1 MSVNLNLSEIV
12 TVRLRRDTSANWES
26 TNPILKIGEPGL
38 ETDTKKLKFG
48 DGVTAW
54 TSLSYTRSDSNDPLL
69 LESVDDRVASLIKAG
84 SNISLNYNDSANE
97 LTVSASG
104 LQLAGDYATLISGR
118 VPAAQLP
125 SYVDDVIE
133 ANNFAALPVSG
144 ETGKIYVTL
153 DSNKVYRWSGSVY
166 IEISPSP
173 GSTDSVI
180 EGSTN
185 LYYTNSRASAAAP
198 VQSVA
203 GKTGT
208 VTLAKSDVGLGNVDN
223 TSDANKPVSTATQTA
238 LNSKAPLASPT
249 FTGTVNGI
257 TKSMVGLGNVDNTSD
272 ANKPISSAT
281 QTALDGK
288 ASSVHT
294 HSSDDISDA
303 TSFGKNILKA
313 ASYANINDLLWEIP
327 AVSGS
332 PPTFTA
338 ANGGHYYIPPSL
350 LSLIKFNDPISG
362 TSGDFYRVCSFD
374 SDITL
379 NIGNISYTNSG
390 GIDIVRVYSTSW
402 ETIRFNNHTHA
413 INNISE
419 LQTALDSKASSVHTH
434 TSSDITDFSSS
445 VSGLFPVQIAPVDL
459 HNGGVQTAQVLQF
472 DNNALQSV
480 ITGPTPPSGE
490 DAKRII
496 VQGQRAQGGGEGG
509 DVYVWG
515 GDSDANGGDI
525 KIYAGDA
532 DNVSPDS
539 GYGGYVNIDGG
550 KGATEG
556 GNVEITGGYSQG
568 GEGGSVNIVG
578 GGTSSGVAG
587 VVNINSNNGTWVF
600 GADGGLTLPRGG
612 IITDDIETVTLS
624 GAGTVGV
631 NQTYRKVA
639 AGVYVGTTNYL
650 YQIEPREAPST
661 GYQVRLTTLSPPGYY
676 ESEDLITW
684 TIVSGENGGV
694 SPVPTG
700 VVVPPNITLS
710 VDSSSW
716 AFASSSSLT
725 FPSGSIIS
733 ETNNTISIMPPTA
746 QSGQSLVVRPTA
758 AIWAISSSNYIEYGN
773 PITIVVTLGSWAYF
787 GTVNYTISGTGVT
800 PQSLGR
806 ALTGKLTFVSTS
818 GPDAESIT
826 WTIPANSNITEFTL
840 TLTSVDGTRSIDQ
853 EVDND
858 PILYYDFEE
867 SNGMPIGQF
876 ITVTN
881 NGISSS
887 EHSHVHLVAGNPSTV
902 DIYLGDDDQYI
913 KIEKNAG
920 DVIIGTNSDTNHWTF
935 GTDGG
940 MTFPDGSIQ
949 TTAYPGNANI
959 STCLLH
965 EYADPS
971 GVSTPTSVAIDGM
984 SYGGGQVV
992 VDSAFGLGSSRV
1004 TLYSNSM
1011 FAMVAVDADIDT
1023 VYYNGESGSDGSGDK
1038 SLSVGVSNY
1047 RGYYS
1052 YHNLISGDDP
1062 AIQQIVISKSS
1073 IMSGSNRSIDTNNDD
1088 FTVTGLSGSD
1098 VIIVLNLYWNN
1109 YGGPDYS
1116 NSTTV
1121 AIQQFIDL
1129 VMFDDTTPRTNIND
1143 IRTAFYD
1150 NSATIKTAIENENS
1164 DLLVNGFEFY
1174 RSFQKVTPSGGS
1186 GSGAVL
1192 EIEVYDNGGYDD
1204 EDVLVRG
1211 TGYQINDT
1219 LTVTGDLLGGTT
1231 PANDVTITVNG
1242 INEAGGIIGYSVDG
1256 TSINTLWPDSYIID
1270 GDDDQYD
1277 IGNFIGTNR
1286 TRSTAMVTLAYDPI
1300 EEDGNG
1306 GDDVFQIL
1314 TILSADKTISEGQWV
1329 WFEEQNQGAFI
1340 NYTLSTSG
1348 LNSSDISDFSSA
1360 VSELLPVK
1368 NVVQGSGVSV
1378 TSSGGTFTVGVS
1390 GLNSSYISDF
1400 NSSVNDR
1407 VGNLL
1412 IAGDN
1417 IDLDYITDPASL
1429 TVSIDPTFL
1438 NTSLVAGNGI
1448 SLDYADDQLTVNISG
1463 LDASYISDFSS
1474 AVSTATQ
1481 TALNSKAPLASPTF
1495 TGTVNGIT
1503 KSMVGLG
1510 NVDNT
1515 SDANKPISTAQ
1526 QTALDGKA
1534 SSNHNHVIG
1543 DVTDLQT
1550 ALDSKQASGNYAT
1563 LTDGKVPS
1571 SQLPS
1576 YVDDVIEA
1584 ANLAALPV
1592 SGETSKIYVTLDS
1605 NKVYRWSGSAYVE
1618 ISPSPGSTDSV
1629 IEGSTNLYYT
1639 NSRASAAAPVQ
1650 SVSGKT
1656 GTVTLAK
1663 SDVGLGNVD
1672 NTSDDNKPISSAT
1685 QTALDGKASSVH
1697 THTSSNIS
1705 NFNESVNDR
1714 VGDLL
1719 VAGDNIS
1726 LEYINSPASLTVSIV
1741 PTFLNTSLVA
1751 GSGISLSYANS
1762 ELTVKVSGLNSS
1774 YISDFSSAVSTA
1786 TQTALNS
1793 KAPLASPTF
1802 TGTVNG
1808 ITKSMVGLGNVDN
1821 TSDANK
1827 PISTAQQTALDGKAS
1842 SSHNHAISD
1851 VTGLQTALDNTGSSP
1866 DAGLINKLQLATTSP
1881 TVVST
1886 TLNYTGPN
1894 AVGFQSK
1901 YLNFTSP
1908 PTSGLNGKWKYDRL
1922 PGVYNLFTGVT
1933 ISGVGGQFSCN
1944 ALNGGFLRVGQQ
1956 LTISGTLAGT
1966 GTITGYA
1973 NPTIYLIGA
1982 TNGATTFTLTTVTG
1996 AAIVTTTG
2004 TPTGLT
2010 YTLKDYLA
2018 TNVAVTDTSGGLS
2031 CAITALRVGQTLR
2044 VAGTSSGTGSIAAG
2058 DYFISE
2064 TNGSTTFRVINQ
2076 NTGFTPVTTVAGTT
2090 TGLTFSIL
2098 ERMNFSSFN
2107 PYYPTVITGEVIA
2120 DYADAP
2126 KIKKKNLKTLW
2137 AVITPH
2143 HTMTMTAG
2151 SLLGYLYFNLYT
2163 FDNATG
2169 SPLTYTNRFDYL
2181 CTKAVENFSNEVIV
2195 NLQGGHKYLIYAKD
2209 SGKYLPNVADT
2220 TTPTY
2225 AGSTFPSQ
2233 LTTEMLKDP
2242 YDMYTDIP
2250 HIPFVY
2256 NLVKAP
2262 TINVIRIT
2270 GTDGTFNC
2278 NPLYIAGG
2286 TTSYLA
2292 NGQLVMIL
2300 GAFANGIIVSP
2311 PFTAGNLYIIDGT
2324 PTIESN
2330 GTVTF
2335 KLKTLVGDP
2344 LVTTLTTTTLS
2355 NVAITGT
2362 AGQFSCASSF
2372 LKVGQTVTI
2381 SGTLGGTG
2389 SITGY
2394 SSPTTYVIGVTNTT
2408 TTGTLFTT
2416 AGAAI
2421 ATTAGTPTGLTYTSG
2436 YAGTAALAF
2445 YVNPPDPNNTYVSQ
2459 MTLSTSTS
2467 NPGIPLGIT
2476 VDSMGYSGTADDSSE
2491 VNVKLDLV
2499 Y

>member
-1 MSVNLNLSEIV
+1 MSATIK
-12 TVRLRRDTSANWES
+12 LRRGTSLEWTNSNPNVVLSLGEPGFETDTHK
-26 TNPILKIGEPGL
+26 LKIGDGTTAWNSLDYVSGGFGGAGGPLDYTYAVSYSANTFIANYDANDVINNLQINPTSHDIDFSAYYDDLIDNSYAINITLTQVED
-38 ETDTKKLKFG
+38 TDKTILFSCNNIVDLTSTPPYPYYSFDVIELSKSASFTGFENTKKYYLNIDIKGQNFPELTEDRIDSLIVATG
-48 DGVTAW
+48 GISKNYDDAANPATLTLSIDPTFLN
-54 TSLSYTRSDSNDPLL
+54 TSL
-69 LESVDDRVASLIKAG
+69 VAG
-84 SNISLNYNDSANE
+84 SGINLNYAEDE

-104 LQLAGDYATLISGR
+104 LNSSYISDFSSSVSGLIPAVDVVQGSGVSVTSSSGTFTVGISGLNSSYISDFSSAVSTATQTALNSKAPLASPTFTGTVGGITSNMVGLGNVDNTSDANKPISTAQQTALDGKASSNHNHVIGDVTGLQTALDSKQASGNYATLTDGK
-118 VPAAQLP
+118 VPSSQLP

-133 ANNFAALPVSG
+133 VANLAALPVSG
-144 ETGKIYVTL
+144 ETSKIYITL
-153 DSNKVYRWSGSVY
+153 DSNKVYRWSGSTYV
-166 IEISPSP
+166 EISPSP
-173 GSTDSVI
+173 GSTDSI
-180 EGSTN
+180 TEGSVN

-198 VQSVA
+198 VQSVS

-223 TSDANKPVSTATQTA
+223 TSDANKP
-238 LNSKAPLASPT
+238 
-249 FTGTVNGI
+249 
-257 TKSMVGLGNVDNTSD
+257 
-272 ANKPISSAT
+272 ISSTT
-281 QTALDGK
+281 QTALDG
-288 ASSVHT
+288 
-294 HSSDDISDA
+294 
-303 TSFGKNILKA
+303 
-313 ASYANINDLLWEIP
+313 
-327 AVSGS
+327 
-332 PPTFTA
+332 
-338 ANGGHYYIPPSL
+338 
-350 LSLIKFNDPISG
+350 
-362 TSGDFYRVCSFD
+362 
-374 SDITL
+374 
-379 NIGNISYTNSG
+379 
-390 GIDIVRVYSTSW
+390 
-402 ETIRFNNHTHA
+402 
-413 INNISE
+413 
-419 LQTALDSKASSVHTH
+419 KASSVHTH

-472 DNNALQSV
+472 DDDSIQSV
-480 ITGPTPPSGE
+480 ITGPTPPSG
-490 DAKRII
+490 DSSQRII
-496 VQGQRAQGGGEGG
+496 IQGQRAQGGGEGG

-550 KGATEG
+550 KGANTG
-556 GNVEITGGYSQG
+556 GNIEITAGYSAG
-568 GEGGSVNIVG
+568 GQAGDVEIVG
-578 GGTSSGVAG
+578 GSTSSGVAG
-587 VVNINSNNGTWVF
+587 DVKIKTNN
-600 GADGGLTLPRGG
+600 
-612 IITDDIETVTLS
+612 
-624 GAGTVGV
+624 
-631 NQTYRKVA
+631 N
-639 AGVYVGTTNYL
+639 
-650 YQIEPREAPST
+650 
-661 GYQVRLTTLSPPGYY
+661 
-676 ESEDLITW
+676 TW
-684 TIVSGENGGV
+684 TF
-694 SPVPTG
+694 SPEGNT
-700 VVVPPNITLS
+700 S
-710 VDSSSW
+710 
-716 AFASSSSLT
+716 

-733 ETNNTISIMPPTA
+733 ETNNTLSLMPPTA
-746 QSGQSLVVRPTA
+746 ASGQSLVVRPTA

-920 DVIIGTNSDTNHWTF
+920 DVVIGTNSDTNHWTF

-949 TTAYPGNANI
+949 TTAYPGNLNI

-971 GVSTPTSVAIDGM
+971 GVSTPTSVVIDGM

-992 VDSAFGLGSSRV
+992 VDSAFGLGSSRI

-1023 VYYNGESGSDGSGDK
+1023 VYYNGESGSDSAGDK
-1038 SLSVGVSNY
+1038 SVSVGVSNY

-1052 YHNLISGDDP
+1052 YHNLISGSDP

-1073 IMSGSNRSIDTNNDD
+1073 TMSGSNRSIDTNNDD

-1098 VIIVLNLYWNN
+1098 VVIVLNLYWSNTN
-1109 YGGPDYS
+1109 GPDYS
-1116 NSTTV
+1116 TSTTV

-1150 NSATIKTAIENENS
+1150 NSATIKTVIENEEN
-1164 DLLVNGFEFY
+1164 DLLYSGFEFY

-1192 EIEVYDNGGYDD
+1192 EIEVFDRGDYDD
-1204 EDVLVRG
+1204 EDVLVPG

-1231 PANDVTITVNG
+1231 PANDVTITVLSVNPG
-1242 INEAGGIIGYSVDG
+1242 GGIIGYSTVG
-1256 TSINTLWPDSYIID
+1256 TSISTLWPDSYIID

-1329 WFEEQNQGAFI
+1329 WFEEQNNGAFI
-1340 NYTLSTSG
+1340 NHTLSTGG
-1348 LNSSDISDFSSA
+1348 LNSSDIGDFSSA

-1407 VGNLL
+1407 VG
-1412 IAGDN
+1412 
-1417 IDLDYITDPASL
+1417 
-1429 TVSIDPTFL
+1429 
-1438 NTSLVAGNGI
+1438 
-1448 SLDYADDQLTVNISG
+1448 
-1463 LDASYISDFSS
+1463 
-1474 AVSTATQ
+1474 
-1481 TALNSKAPLASPTF
+1481 
-1495 TGTVNGIT
+1495 
-1503 KSMVGLG
+1503 
-1510 NVDNT
+1510 
-1515 SDANKPISTAQ
+1515 
-1526 QTALDGKA
+1526 
-1534 SSNHNHVIG
+1534 
-1543 DVTDLQT
+1543 
-1550 ALDSKQASGNYAT
+1550 
-1563 LTDGKVPS
+1563 
-1571 SQLPS
+1571 
-1576 YVDDVIEA
+1576 
-1584 ANLAALPV
+1584 
-1592 SGETSKIYVTLDS
+1592 
-1605 NKVYRWSGSAYVE
+1605 
-1618 ISPSPGSTDSV
+1618 
-1629 IEGSTNLYYT
+1629 
-1639 NSRASAAAPVQ
+1639 
-1650 SVSGKT
+1650 
-1656 GTVTLAK
+1656 
-1663 SDVGLGNVD
+1663 
-1672 NTSDDNKPISSAT
+1672 
-1685 QTALDGKASSVH
+1685 
-1697 THTSSNIS
+1697 
-1705 NFNESVNDR
+1705 
-1714 VGDLL
+1714 DLL

-1741 PTFLNTSLVA
+1741 PTFLNTSLVS

-1762 ELTVKVSGLNSS
+1762 ELTVRVSGLNSS

-1866 DAGLINKLQLATTSP
+1866 DAGFINKLQLATTSP

-1973 NPTIYLIGA
+1973 NPTTYLIGA

-2010 YTLKDYLA
+2010 YTLRDYLA

-2151 SLLGYLYFNLYT
+2151 SLLGYLYFNVYT
-2163 FDNATG
+2163 FDNTTG

-2355 NVAITGT
+2355 SVVLTGT

-2394 SSPTTYVIGVTNTT
+2394 SNPTTYVIGATNTT

-2436 YAGTAALAF
+2436 HAGTTLAF

-2459 MTLSTSTS
+2459 MALSTSTS

>member
-1 MSVNLNLSEIV
+1 MSATIK
-12 TVRLRRDTSANWES
+12 LRRGTSLEWTNSNPNVVLSLGEPGFETDTHK
-26 TNPILKIGEPGL
+26 LKIGDGTTAWHSLDYVSGGFSGAGGPLDYTYAVSYSANTFIANYDANDVINNLQINPTSHDIDFSAYYDDLIDNSYAINITLTQVED
-38 ETDTKKLKFG
+38 TDKTILFSCNNIVDLTSTPPYPYYSFDVIELSRSASFTGFENTKKYYLNIDIKGQNFPELTEDRIDSLIVATG
-48 DGVTAW
+48 GISKNYDDAANPATLTLSIDPTFLN
-54 TSLSYTRSDSNDPLL
+54 TSL
-69 LESVDDRVASLIKAG
+69 VAG
-84 SNISLNYNDSANE
+84 SGINLNYAEDE

-104 LQLAGDYATLISGR
+104 LNSSYISDFSSAVSELLPVKNVVQGSGVSVTSSSGTFTVGISG
-118 VPAAQLP
+118 LNS
-125 SYVDDVIE
+125 SY
-133 ANNFAALPVSG
+133 
-144 ETGKIYVTL
+144 
-153 DSNKVYRWSGSVY
+153 
-166 IEISPSP
+166 ISDFS
-173 GSTDSVI
+173 
-180 EGSTN
+180 
-185 LYYTNSRASAAAP
+185 SA
-198 VQSVA
+198 
-203 GKTGT
+203 
-208 VTLAKSDVGLGNVDN
+208 
-223 TSDANKPVSTATQTA
+223 VSTATQTA

-272 ANKPISSAT
+272 ANKPISTAQ

-288 ASSVHT
+288 ASSNHNHV
-294 HSSDDISDA
+294 I
-303 TSFGKNILKA
+303 
-313 ASYANINDLLWEIP
+313 
-327 AVSGS
+327 
-332 PPTFTA
+332 
-338 ANGGHYYIPPSL
+338 
-350 LSLIKFNDPISG
+350 
-362 TSGDFYRVCSFD
+362 GDV
-374 SDITL
+374 T
-379 NIGNISYTNSG
+379 G
-390 GIDIVRVYSTSW
+390 
-402 ETIRFNNHTHA
+402 
-413 INNISE
+413 
-419 LQTALDSKASSVHTH
+419 LQTALDSKQASGNYATLTDGKVPSSQLPSYVDDVIEVANLAALPVSGETSKIYVTLDSNKVYRWSGSTYVEISPSPGSTDSITEGSVNLYYTNSRASAAAPVQSVSGKTGTVTLAKSDVGLGNVDNTSDANKPISSTTQTALDGKASSVHTH

-445 VSGLFPVQIAPVDL
+445 VSGLLPVK
-459 HNGGVQTAQVLQF
+459 
-472 DNNALQSV
+472 SV
-480 ITGPTPPSGE
+480 
-490 DAKRII
+490 
-496 VQGQRAQGGGEGG
+496 VQGSG
-509 DVYVWG
+509 
-515 GDSDANGGDI
+515 
-525 KIYAGDA
+525 
-532 DNVSPDS
+532 VSVTS
-539 GYGGYVNIDGG
+539 
-550 KGATEG
+550 
-556 GNVEITGGYSQG
+556 
-568 GEGGSVNIVG
+568 
-578 GGTSSGVAG
+578 SSGV
-587 VVNINSNNGTWVF
+587 F
-600 GADGGLTLPRGG
+600 
-612 IITDDIETVTLS
+612 
-624 GAGTVGV
+624 TVGV
-631 NQTYRKVA
+631 SGLDASY
-639 AGVYVGTTNYL
+639 
-650 YQIEPREAPST
+650 ISDF
-661 GYQVRLTTLSPPGYY
+661 S
-676 ESEDLITW
+676 SS
-684 TIVSGENGGV
+684 VSGVMFGIDG
-694 SPVPTG
+694 
-700 VVVPPNITLS
+700 
-710 VDSSSW
+710 
-716 AFASSSSLT
+716 SLT

-746 QSGQSLVVRPTA
+746 ASGQSLVVRPTA

-806 ALTGKLTFVSTS
+806 ALTGKLTFVSTT

-1023 VYYNGESGSDGSGDK
+1023 VYYNGESGSDGDGDK

-1052 YHNLISGDDP
+1052 YHNLISGSDP

-1073 IMSGSNRSIDTNNDD
+1073 TMSGSNRSIDTNNDD

-1098 VIIVLNLYWNN
+1098 VIIVLNLYWDNTN
-1109 YGGPDYS
+1109 GPDYS

-1150 NSATIKTAIENENS
+1150 NSATIKTVIENEEN
-1164 DLLVNGFEFY
+1164 DLLYSGFEFY

-1192 EIEVYDNGGYDD
+1192 EIEVFDNGDYDD
-1204 EDVLVRG
+1204 EDVLVPG

-1231 PANDVTITVNG
+1231 PANDVTITVLSVNPG
-1242 INEAGGIIGYSVDG
+1242 GGIIGYSVVG
-1256 TSINTLWPDSYIID
+1256 TSISTLWPDSYIID

-1300 EEDGNG
+1300 EEDGDG

-1329 WFEEQNQGAFI
+1329 WFEEQNNGAFI
-1340 NYTLSTSG
+1340 NYTLSTGG
-1348 LNSSDISDFSSA
+1348 LNSSDIGDFSSA

-1400 NSSVNDR
+1400 SSSV
-1407 VGNLL
+1407 
-1412 IAGDN
+1412 
-1417 IDLDYITDPASL
+1417 
-1429 TVSIDPTFL
+1429 
-1438 NTSLVAGNGI
+1438 
-1448 SLDYADDQLTVNISG
+1448 SG
-1463 LDASYISDFSS
+1463 LIPVVDVVQGSGVSVTSSGGTFTVGVSGLNSSYISDF
-1474 AVSTATQ
+1474 
-1481 TALNSKAPLASPTF
+1481 NS
-1495 TGTVNGIT
+1495 
-1503 KSMVGLG
+1503 
-1510 NVDNT
+1510 
-1515 SDANKPISTAQ
+1515 
-1526 QTALDGKA
+1526 
-1534 SSNHNHVIG
+1534 
-1543 DVTDLQT
+1543 
-1550 ALDSKQASGNYAT
+1550 
-1563 LTDGKVPS
+1563 
-1571 SQLPS
+1571 
-1576 YVDDVIEA
+1576 
-1584 ANLAALPV
+1584 
-1592 SGETSKIYVTLDS
+1592 
-1605 NKVYRWSGSAYVE
+1605 
-1618 ISPSPGSTDSV
+1618 
-1629 IEGSTNLYYT
+1629 
-1639 NSRASAAAPVQ
+1639 
-1650 SVSGKT
+1650 
-1656 GTVTLAK
+1656 
-1663 SDVGLGNVD
+1663 
-1672 NTSDDNKPISSAT
+1672 
-1685 QTALDGKASSVH
+1685 
-1697 THTSSNIS
+1697 
-1705 NFNESVNDR
+1705 SVNDR

-1741 PTFLNTSLVA
+1741 PTFLNTSLVS

-1762 ELTVKVSGLNSS
+1762 ELTVRVSGLNSS

-1866 DAGLINKLQLATTSP
+1866 DAGFINKLQLATTSP

-1966 GTITGYA
+1966 GTITGYT

-2151 SLLGYLYFNLYT
+2151 SLLGYLYFNVYT
-2163 FDNATG
+2163 FDNTTG

-2181 CTKAVENFSNEVIV
+2181 CTKAVENFSNEVTV

-2355 NVAITGT
+2355 SVVLTGT

-2436 YAGTAALAF
+2436 HAGTTLAF

-2459 MTLSTSTS
+2459 MALSTSTS